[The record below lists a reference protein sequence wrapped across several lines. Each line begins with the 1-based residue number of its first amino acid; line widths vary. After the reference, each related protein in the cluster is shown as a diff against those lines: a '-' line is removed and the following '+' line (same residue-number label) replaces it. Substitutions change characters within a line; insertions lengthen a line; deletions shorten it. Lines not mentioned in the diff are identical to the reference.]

1 MKYVMLFVPILLVG
15 CNFESYRYPCQDP
28 ENWKTEQCKKPVCE
42 VSRTCPEH
50 IFENETSVLKEIEK
64 ARGEVK

>member
-15 CNFESYRYPCQDP
+15 CNFESYRYACQNP
-28 ENWKTEQCKKPVCE
+28 ENWKKEECQKPVCE

-50 IFENETSVLKEIEK
+50 VFENQNGVLKELEK
-64 ARGEVK
+64 IKGDTK